1 MQCQLQATFD
11 YNLGFSGNLANCQV
25 TFEYKIGKRSDL
37 NHKALSTE
45 RVNHKLDSFLY
56 AI

>member
-45 RVNHKLDSFLY
+45 RVNYKLDSFLY
-56 AI
+56 PI